1 MNVFYSLQKRK
12 PQDRKKTFLT
22 VGNFDGL
29 HLGHQALIKKMVAEA
44 KRASAHS
51 AVITFVNHPAQ
62 VIRPQHCPLRI
73 TPNAQR
79 IRLFEALGVDE
90 LYMLEFSTEFSGQTT
105 VDFLNHLSE
114 SLHIN
119 KILMGHDAAIGKN
132 REGDFAH
139 MVRLGE
145 KLHFTVEEFPAVAE
159 DGKIVSSTLIRKAI
173 AEGNLG
179 AASHLLGRAYSIE
192 GKVVPGEG
200 NGKQIGFPTANID
213 VSGLCVPPV
222 GVYGVS
228 VRIDGEGKLHKGIAN
243 LGCAPTVKNFA
254 SLLLEV
260 HLFDWNKS
268 LYYQTIEVIF
278 ERFLRPEMKFP
289 SVEALVEQIKKDI
302 HDLK

>member
-1 MNVFYSLQKRK
+1 MNVFYSLQKK
-12 PQDRKKTFLT
+12 KLQDRKKTILT

-44 KRASAHS
+44 RRASMHS

-79 IRLFEALGVDE
+79 IHLFEALGVDE

-105 VDFLNHLSE
+105 LDFVNHLSE

-139 MVRLGE
+139 MKRLGE
-145 KLHFTVEEFPAVAE
+145 KFHFDVEEFPAVIE

-173 AEGNLG
+173 AEGNLDF
-179 AASHLLGRAYSIE
+179 ASHLLGRAYSIE
-192 GKVVPGEG
+192 GKVIPGEG
-200 NGKQIGFPTANID
+200 NGKQIGFPTANIE
-213 VSGLCVPPV
+213 VSGLCVPPM

-228 VRIDGEGKLHKGIAN
+228 VRIGGKLHKGIAN
-243 LGCAPTVKNFA
+243 LGCAPTVKNFG

-278 ERFLRPEMKFP
+278 EKFLRPEIKFP
-289 SVEALVEQIKKDI
+289 SVEALIEQIRADI
-302 HDLK
+302 SKCK